1 LDLEPVAFS
10 GGCNRGVSVPSCV
23 SVLVVPFDSVQE
35 HEALSRVDGEISVFG
50 IVARPMMVP
59 VEFQCKTGLL
69 LGCDGH
75 VNIPVQPNQGNQ
87 PSCRGEEGQ
96 RG

>member
-1 LDLEPVAFS
+1 MSCEWGVRPLVELDLEPVAFS

-50 IVARPMMVP
+50 IVA
-59 VEFQCKTGLL
+59 
-69 LGCDGH
+69 
-75 VNIPVQPNQGNQ
+75 
-87 PSCRGEEGQ
+87 
-96 RG
+96 